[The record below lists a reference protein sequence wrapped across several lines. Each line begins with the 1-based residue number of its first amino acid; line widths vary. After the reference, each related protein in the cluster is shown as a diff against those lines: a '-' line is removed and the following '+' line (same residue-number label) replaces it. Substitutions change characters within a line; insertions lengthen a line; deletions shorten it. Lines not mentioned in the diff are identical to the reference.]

1 MTRSIRAALLVVA
14 GLALPASANAADLI
28 VAQARNIGYSPGA
41 KIDSSKPLSL
51 KEGQH
56 LTLISPKGD
65 TINLDGPFNGAPL
78 AGGNGTGIMTT
89 LAALGGGNKRYGE
102 VGTTRGTK
110 DNQLPSPWLLD
121 VSRSGKVCLLDGS
134 RAVFWRPAAEADS
147 EIQIAP
153 ADQSW
158 KAKMTWPAKQ
168 EQLPVASQIAL
179 HDGVTYLVDE
189 RGNQNAI
196 SVDLVP
202 APLQTPEARAAFMA
216 VRGCDE
222 QAEAIVKTIK

>member
-1 MTRSIRAALLVVA
+1 MTRLSKAALFLTA
-14 GLALPASANAADLI
+14 GLLIPAGANAADLI
-28 VAQARNIGYSPGA
+28 VAQARNIGYAPGA
-41 KIDSSKPLSL
+41 KLDSNHPITL

-65 TINLDGPFNGAPL
+65 TINLDGPFSGAPL
-78 AGGNGTGIMTT
+78 SAGSGNGIMTT
-89 LAALGGGNKRYGE
+89 LAALSGGNRRYGE
-102 VGTTRGTK
+102 VGTTRGTHL
-110 DNQLPSPWLLD
+110 NTLPSPWLLD

-134 RAVFWRPAAEADS
+134 HPVLWRPAADADS
-147 EIQIAP
+147 EIQITP

-202 APLQTPEARAAFMA
+202 SPLQTPEARAAFMA